1 MFCVFAGGQN
11 AEVAPNENLVVEGIP
26 KIPAAI
32 GESVDRYSNFRGAS
46 VTSWH
51 PVRREILISTRFA
64 DVAQIH
70 DVKMPGGARS
80 QLTYYGDP
88 VNHAQYEPTQGN
100 YFVFAKDSGGGEFY
114 QLYRYDLATGDI
126 ALLTDGKSRNTG
138 AVWSEAGDK
147 LAYGST
153 RRTGKDVDLY
163 TIDPADPKSDH
174 RVATLEGGGWEALD
188 WSPDGKKLLVM
199 EEVSANE
206 SYLWLVDTAT
216 GEISGREAL
225 VQIAAMP
232 ILLAIGGSLIAV
244 IFFVGA

>member
-80 QLTYYGDP
+80 QLTYYADP

-163 TIDPADPKSDH
+163 TIDPADP
-174 RVATLEGGGWEALD
+174 
-188 WSPDGKKLLVM
+188 
-199 EEVSANE
+199 
-206 SYLWLVDTAT
+206 
-216 GEISGREAL
+216 
-225 VQIAAMP
+225 
-232 ILLAIGGSLIAV
+232 
-244 IFFVGA
+244 